1 MAMGSSSSSFSSA
14 LATAPMPHRVA
25 VAGASGR
32 MGHMLIEAILS
43 ADDCVLAGA
52 LDIAGNPFL
61 GTDAAAFL
69 GQPSGVAVTADLAQG
84 LQPAQVLIDFT
95 RPEGT
100 LAHLQVCR
108 QLGVNAVIGTTGF
121 SDAQKAEIAEIA
133 QHIAI
138 MMAPNMSVGVN
149 VTLKLLEMAAK
160 AMSTGYDIEIVE
172 AHHRHKIDAPSGT
185 ALKMGEVIA
194 DALGRDLKDCA
205 VYERYGITGERD
217 PSSIGFAT
225 IRGGDIVGDHTV
237 LFAGTGERIEI
248 SHKSSSR
255 TTYAQGSLR
264 AVRFLAD
271 KKTGLFDMFDVLG
284 LK

>member
-1 MAMGSSSSSFSSA
+1 MTDSS
-14 LATAPMPHRVA
+14 LHRIC

-32 MGHMLIEAILS
+32 MGRMLIEAISL
-43 ADDCVLAGA
+43 ADDCQLSGA
-52 LDIAGNPFL
+52 LDVPTSPAVGLDP
-61 GTDAAAFL
+61 AAAMGL
-69 GQPSGVAVTADLAQG
+69 SSGIAISADLHTGLSHAQ
-84 LQPAQVLIDFT
+84 ALIDFT

-100 LAHLQVCR
+100 VAHLQVCR
-108 QLGVNAVIGTTGF
+108 ELGVNAVIGTTGF
-121 SDAQKAEIAEIA
+121 SEAQKQQIAELA
-133 QHIAI
+133 KDIAI
-138 MMAPNMSVGVN
+138 VMAPNMSVGVN

-160 AMSTGYDIEIVE
+160 ALHTGYDIEIIE
-172 AHHRHKIDAPSGT
+172 AHHRHKVDAPSGT

-205 VYERYGITGERD
+205 VYARQGVTGERD

-255 TTYAQGSLR
+255 VSYVQGSLR
-264 AVRFLAD
+264 AVRFLRGR
-271 KKTGLFDMFDVLG
+271 KSGLFDMADVLD